1 MAEDERLNIDSLE
14 KGTHAHP
21 RGSYIGGELTAL
33 KAAAPNEPL
42 VFHLSTKGRQ
52 GRFTIIVQCVK
63 FPAILSGTSAS
74 EEAHTFLEK
83 RFRQYIRIQ
92 ADRGD
97 LEVLEL
103 VRTRGGPKR
112 IVIRYGAGGIISAQD
127 GVSVELKDES
137 GRSSGVIV
145 DVWQLMLLI
154 DSSEL
159 VSITN
164 LV

>member
-14 KGTHAHP
+14 KGTHVHP

-33 KAAAPNEPL
+33 KAAVPNEPL

-63 FPAILSGTSAS
+63 FPAILNGTGAL

-83 RFRQYIRIQ
+83 RFRQYIRIH

-97 LEVLEL
+97 LEVLDL
-103 VRTRGGPKR
+103 VRIRGGPKR
-112 IVIRYGAGGIISAQD
+112 IDIRYGHGGTISAQD
-127 GVSVELKDES
+127 GTSVELKDES
-137 GRSSGVIV
+137 GKSSGIV
-145 DVWQLMLLI
+145 RVAA
-154 DSSEL
+154 
-159 VSITN
+159 
-164 LV
+164 